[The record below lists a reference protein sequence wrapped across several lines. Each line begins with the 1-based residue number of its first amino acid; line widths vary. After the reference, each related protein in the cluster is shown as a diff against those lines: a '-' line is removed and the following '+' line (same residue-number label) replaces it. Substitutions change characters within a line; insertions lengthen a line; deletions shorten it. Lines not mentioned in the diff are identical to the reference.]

1 MDIFLIIVI
10 AILAIWFFLRKSQ
23 APTYDA
29 TQEIEPWFKSKGIK
43 PSSTRHFV
51 YQDPVLVKNP
61 GATIMVGLGDK
72 ADGTTLGFV
81 FEFIPGQGVVEG
93 VILQPSGTATY
104 HKLES
109 QYAKMNGMSLMGR
122 LQQKNKAAQERNKR
136 KGHTEAKYIGDEQ
149 EI

>member
-10 AILAIWFFLRKSQ
+10 ALFGIWFFLRKSK

-51 YQDPVLVKNP
+51 YQDPELVKNS

-72 ADGTTLGFV
+72 EDGITVGFV
-81 FEFIPGQGVVEG
+81 FEVIPGQGVVEG

-109 QYAKMNGMSLMGR
+109 QYAKMHGMSLMDR
-122 LQQKNKAAQERNKR
+122 LQQKNKAAQERNKK
-136 KGHTEAKYIGDEQ
+136 KGHTEAKFIGDEQ
-149 EI
+149 

>member
-51 YQDPVLVKNP
+51 YQDPELVKNS
-61 GATIMVGLGDK
+61 GAIIMVGLGDK
-72 ADGTTLGFV
+72 EDGTTVGFV
-81 FEFIPGQGVVEG
+81 FEVIPGQGVVEG

-109 QYAKMNGMSLMGR
+109 QYAKMHGMSLMDR
-122 LQQKNKAAQERNKR
+122 LQQKNKAAQERNKK
-136 KGHTEAKYIGDEQ
+136 KGHTEAKFIGDE
-149 EI
+149 